1 MNIYRSRMP
10 STPRRMAGVTLIE
23 VLMAVVIIAFGLLAL
38 TGMQLVSKR
47 NVLDASQRTAAAHL
61 AQNLFEV
68 IRANSTADA
77 LDVYLF
83 TAQQGLGRQQQGSA
97 PAQDCRS
104 TSCNPL
110 QLARYD
116 LWVWEQ
122 QLDGAAELYVN
133 GTTTERT
140 GGLVNANACLTGPAG
155 GGTGIYSL
163 SIAWRGSIA
172 LPDVV
177 SADPQ
182 CGDGLNLY
190 GDNEEFRRMLTVST
204 YIVAR

>member
-1 MNIYRSRMP
+1 MNIHTPRIC

-47 NVLDASQRTAAAHL
+47 NVLDASQRTTAAHL

-68 IRANSTADA
+68 MRANSTTDA
-77 LDVYLF
+77 LETYLF

-97 PAQDCRS
+97 PSQDCSS
-104 TSCNPL
+104 TSCNPQ

-116 LWVWEQ
+116 VWVWEQ
-122 QLDGAAELYVN
+122 QLDGASELYVD
-133 GTTTERT
+133 GTSTERT
-140 GGLVNANACLTGPAG
+140 GGLINANACLTGPAG
-155 GGTGIYSL
+155 GGTGIYAL
-163 SIAWRGSIA
+163 TIAWRGSIA
-172 LPDVV
+172 LPSA

-182 CGDGLNLY
+182 CGDGLSLY
-190 GDNEEFRRMLTVST
+190 GTNEEFRRMLTLRT